1 MNDVVRC
8 LGMPLR
14 SRNHL
19 RASAAMV
26 VAILMI
32 ALLGLASSSAQ
43 ANDSCNCQAN
53 VTRTVT
59 FCIDGTNYTAN
70 VDFCEVNNPNPAQ
83 GQCNPAVQDR
93 KSTLRKICFIGAQ
106 PTGVTDADIIGYL
119 LCHIQSTGCNRPPDP
134 PNPYGFTVANNN
146 RFCWEIKVPKCTM
159 RENGCIVPCGECY
172 YCIHAFEWIREGLGQ
187 CRFTHVVCDGPNCTS
202 ENCLQNDGC
211 PSVKCCN

>member
-26 VAILMI
+26 VAILTI

-70 VDFCEVNNPNPAQ
+70 VDFCEVNYNPPTA
-83 GQCNPAVQDR
+83 GDCSSLLQDR
-93 KSTLRKICFIGAQ
+93 KSTLRKICFTGTQ
-106 PTGVTDADIIGYL
+106 PAGYTDAQIIGYL
-119 LCHIQSTGCNRPPDP
+119 LCHIYSTGCNVPNEFGFVVPGPPVSR
-134 PNPYGFTVANNN
+134 Y
-146 RFCWEIKVPKCTM
+146 CWEIKVPKCTM
-159 RENGCIVPCGECY
+159 RDNGCIVPCGDCK
-172 YCIHAFEWIREGLGQ
+172 YCIHAFDWFRAGGTCNPRLRII
-187 CRFTHVVCDGPNCTS
+187 CDGPDCDNSNCT
-202 ENCLQNDGC
+202 ENNGC
-211 PSVKCCN
+211 PSLHCCP